1 MLAETNRLGEV
12 KFRQK
17 DTAVQ
22 LGQQLETARGKG
34 KEAEANFEK
43 AMEELGKAEENVPE
57 GLDLTITEINDD
69 EAGPSTHVVLPIS
82 NATPSQL

>member
-1 MLAETNRLGEV
+1 M
-12 KFRQK
+12 KFKQK

-43 AMEELGKAEENVPE
+43 AMEELGKAEENVR
-57 GLDLTITEINDD
+57 IF
-69 EAGPSTHVVLPIS
+69 
-82 NATPSQL
+82 